1 MSKKPEELESKPTLS
16 DDQIGTESSKVD
28 RRSALKVIGATVV
41 GAGAATVASS
51 LLGCIVNTQPA
62 QPTYYQSG
70 VTDGD
75 AGPYADPAGGGRGA
89 RRSAYTGVTDNDS
102 AASGQVQDPG
112 GYGRGHYGRQGWTSG
127 VTDSD
132 GGSYA
137 DPAGNG
143 RGTARMGQTGLTDSD
158 GGPYADPAGH
168 GRGRY
173 R

>member
-1 MSKKPEELESKPTLS
+1 MTKKPEELEAKPTLS
-16 DDQIGTESSKVD
+16 DEQIGSETSKVD

-41 GAGAATVASS
+41 GAGAATVATS
-51 LLGCIVNTQPA
+51 LLGCIVNTSPQPR
-62 QPTYYQSG
+62 YYSTG

-75 AGPYADPAGGGRGA
+75 AGPYADPSGGGRGP
-89 RRSAYTGVTDNDS
+89 RRSAYTGLTDSDS

-112 GYGRGHYGRQGWTSG
+112 GYGRGHHGRAGYTSG
-127 VTDSD
+127 LTDSD

-143 RGTARMGQTGLTDSD
+143 RGTARMGNTGLTDSD
-158 GGPYADPAGH
+158 GGPYADPAGR

-173 R
+173 YR

>member
-1 MSKKPEELESKPTLS
+1 MTKKPEELVVKPTLV
-16 DDQIGTESSKVD
+16 DAQIDSESSKVD
-28 RRSALKVIGATVV
+28 RRSALKVIGATVL

-51 LLGCIVNTQPA
+51 MLGCIVQTQP
-62 QPTYYQSG
+62 QPVVYSSG

-75 AGPYADPAGGGRGA
+75 AGPYADPSGGGRGP
-89 RRSAYTGVTDNDS
+89 RRSVYTGVTDSDNS
-102 AASGQVQDPG
+102 ASGQVQDPG
-112 GYGRGHYGRQGWTSG
+112 GYGRGHHGHQGWTSG
-127 VTDSD
+127 LTDSD

-143 RGTARMGQTGLTDSD
+143 RGQARMGYTGLTDSD
-158 GGPYADPAGH
+158 GGPYADQGGH